1 MKKII
6 VAILS
11 GMILGLAL
19 VVGVFAM
26 LHVKN
31 GKDDVFAQSI
41 METIGWVDE
50 DTEEEFVFD
59 DEEQEE
65 ADFETEA
72 ESEIIEGEVE
82 VEAES
87 ETAGAEI
94 ETEEEAE
101 TTESG
106 IETEVESEIA
116 VEVETQAQ
124 PESEKQKSDAP
135 YYIMVNRT
143 ANCVTVYEKDANGEY
158 TVPVKAMV
166 CSVGLN
172 NKTPLGTGKISDKYE
187 WRLLFGDVYGQYAV
201 RFDGHIMFHSV
212 PYTTTS
218 KDALKEGEYNLLG
231 QPASKGCVR
240 LSVADAKWIYDNCKK
255 GTLVEV
261 YESEDPGPLGK
272 PSAIYIDP
280 YHFYRGWDPT
290 DPDPLNPWQLYGF
303 VQAMDSERPAA

>member
-6 VAILS
+6 LAILS

-41 METIGWVDE
+41 METIGLVDE
-50 DTEEEFVFD
+50 NTEEVPETDFVFD
-59 DEEQEE
+59 IEEEEQTEVDTESMLEE
-65 ADFETEA
+65 VETEPESEVETEA
-72 ESEIIEGEVE
+72 E
-82 VEAES
+82 
-87 ETAGAEI
+87 
-94 ETEEEAE
+94 
-101 TTESG
+101 
-106 IETEVESEIA
+106 VESE
-116 VEVETQAQ
+116 VETEAE
-124 PESEKQKSDAP
+124 PESEEKQTDAP
-135 YYIMVNRT
+135 YYIMVNRA
-143 ANCVTVYEKDANGEY
+143 ANCVTIYEKDANGDY
-158 TVPVKAMV
+158 TIPVKAMV

-172 NKTPLGTGKISDKYE
+172 NKTPLGTGSISDKYE

-240 LSVADAKWIYDNCKK
+240 LSVADAKWIYDNCKR

-272 PSAIYIDP
+272 PSAIWIDP

-290 DPDPLNPWQLYGF
+290 DPDPLNPWKLYGF
-303 VQAMDSERPAA
+303 VQGNSYENPAA